1 MKNLNATVC
10 NCGQVFIPSK
20 DRCIKCSGNTEPLAL
35 MGYGTILTYTIL
47 HTVTD
52 GLEST
57 LILGLIEIDTPPEK
71 PEIQPPRLVCVGEL
85 EKHELEIGA
94 KVKIIKNEGK
104 YYFKSL
110 HDN

>member
-1 MKNLNATVC
+1 MKKINATAC

-20 DRCIKCSGNTEPLAL
+20 DRCIKCSGTTKPLEL
-35 MGYGTILTYTIL
+35 TGNGTILTYTIL
-47 HTVTD
+47 HMVPD
-52 GLEST
+52 GLESP
-57 LILGLIEIDTPPEK
+57 LILGIIELDIPSEK
-71 PEIQPPRLVCVGEL
+71 PELQPPKLVCVGEL

-104 YYFKSL
+104 YYFQSL